1 MILAADYPFLD
12 VLWTMVIFFAWV
24 IWIWMMIYILS
35 DLFGR
40 SDISGWG
47 KAAWTVFMIVLPFVG
62 VLSYLIAQHEGMQ
75 RRGIERAQAA
85 QQQFDDRVKAAA
97 GAGTGNGAAGEIQ
110 KAAQLRDAG
119 TITSAEFETIK
130 TKALAAH

>member
-1 MILAADYPFLD
+1 MIIAADYPFLD
-12 VLWTMVIFFAWV
+12 VFWTMLIFFAWV

-40 SDISGWG
+40 KDIGG
-47 KAAWTVFMIVLPFVG
+47 FAKAAWCVFMIVLPFIG

-75 RRGIERAQAA
+75 QRGIERQQAA
-85 QQQFDDRVKAAA
+85 QQQFDDAVKTA
-97 GAGTGNGAAGEIQ
+97 AGTGNGAAGEIA